1 MAFIKIERSDNFAI
15 RLNQRTAFEYCNHFL
30 IRFTLDNCSYVNHPE
45 LYRKNISISNVD
57 DCNGMGFSVVRMKNY
72 LLKQSDHMK
81 GYIYYNRIDNK
92 PVGCVWVAY
101 KGANEFQYR
110 IRKIDAFGFDFAVN
124 NEFRGQGIVGFMI
137 YELLLALKKEGIN
150 VLYAS
155 VRKNNRSA
163 LKAYDK
169 IGAVI
174 VESKRFFRVAGIR
187 IPYPII

>member
-1 MAFIKIERSDNFAI
+1 MRG
-15 RLNQRTAFEYCNHFL
+15 
-30 IRFTLDNCSYVNHPE
+30 YV
-45 LYRKNISISNVD
+45 
-57 DCNGMGFSVVRMKNY
+57 
-72 LLKQSDHMK
+72 
-81 GYIYYNRIDNK
+81 YYNRIDNK

-124 NEFRGQGIVGFMI
+124 NAYRGQGIVGFMI
-137 YELLLALKKEGIN
+137 YELLLTLKNEGIN

-169 IGAVI
+169 TGAVI